1 MRPKTNTLTRG
12 GSEALLDKV
21 SQPPPNEQRIA
32 ELLLDNNANLLA
44 VICQATF
51 VGDTAASVSLDVLAL
66 LRRQSGRATEAFLK
80 RLLRS
85 RIEGY
90 REYCEE
96 ASFTGADGMATM
108 LLNAFARYEGLHYLS
123 LSLTEPLRDI
133 LPFVSGCE
141 IDPQKFPPDMDESA
155 MEDAQAENEARLK
168 SACSRLLT
176 GVVER
181 QSAMPDSLKRMCKYL
196 REIVDEI
203 YREAAAINAAAA
215 EAERE
220 GQAAETLVGEEGS
233 DAAGAAAMSVGT
245 VLPAGDSSL
254 AALSEDS
261 GGGGSGTIATAA
273 PADPA
278 RANES
283 KTAAVS
289 EESLNRTQTEGGD
302 TAPPTPYAVTQA
314 PQLPVP
320 VEPSAVTNSADD
332 VSLSRKETLTQEPQQ
347 ISRSPTERELGGES
361 AATTTTTSTA
371 AATTTGAS
379 AVAPSSPSMSGFRLF
394 GRLVGRRPSACSAS
408 SEQDDQ
414 VATDAADAGF
424 PSQPQRVSQRGS
436 RSSYQHSRSYSVEN
450 QIARRRTESSTA
462 SWPRH
467 SPNPADLTQLSS
479 DASLPAASTPSA
491 SEGSV
496 ARVKTLP
503 GGAAAA
509 PAFTTGRKRGTSFA
523 SFRSQMPPVAP
534 RTSMGYLTVPEK
546 VVGSF
551 LFLRFFVPA
560 ITSPD
565 TYGLI
570 EGRVQPSARRGLVLC
585 GKVLTAM
592 CNDVDFGNKEQYLM
606 CLNHFLRENRE
617 KVKDFLVYASA
628 SDTEADGQAP
638 IPPAK
643 TTEALGS
650 SPALAATSVPD
661 PPSVASSY
669 PRQSP
674 SSSIKPHTP
683 NRPASPRL
691 TLRKAISRS
700 MPSLKPDPEIPSNT
714 TPTPRRFPL
723 IKSESL
729 PRSRSNST
737 NKLPAG
743 DGVAS
748 SLPSSSATST
758 KAGGTTPSLTGQHSF
773 YAYLTK
779 SLGKIEHDIEEMLF
793 ELTPEES
800 EGLLASFFEL
810 KRILT
815 GSEGYYASGATGAG
829 VAGGVG
835 GSPGSFGSGG
845 AVARQ
850 QAVGAE
856 RLKSKSGTIFAKLS
870 AKWGWK
876 GLFNGANANSSPTA
890 LGQRP
895 KAEATTRSLG
905 DLTSLHAAGASG
917 GGRSGS
923 GGAAIGPHKPPPG
936 PSHLSREMLA
946 SDASSGAQ
954 GFGRA

>member
-1 MRPKTNTLTRG
+1 
-12 GSEALLDKV
+12 
-21 SQPPPNEQRIA
+21 
-32 ELLLDNNANLLA
+32 
-44 VICQATF
+44 
-51 VGDTAASVSLDVLAL
+51 
-66 LRRQSGRATEAFLK
+66 
-80 RLLRS
+80 
-85 RIEGY
+85 
-90 REYCEE
+90 
-96 ASFTGADGMATM
+96 MATM

-141 IDPQKFPPDMDESA
+141 IDPQKFPPDMDETA

-215 EAERE
+215 LNAAAAEGERE
-220 GQAAETLVGEEGS
+220 GQAAETLVGEEGA
-233 DAAGAAAMSVGT
+233 DAAGAVTSTGT
-245 VLPAGDSSL
+245 VLPAGESAL
-254 AALSEDS
+254 AVLSEDA
-261 GGGGSGTIATAA
+261 GADGSGNITPPAA
-273 PADPA
+273 PADSGS
-278 RANES
+278 ANES
-283 KTAAVS
+283 KTVAVS
-289 EESLNRTQTEGGD
+289 EESLNRTQTGGND
-302 TAPPTPYAVTQA
+302 TAPPTPYAVTEA
-314 PQLPVP
+314 PQLPAP
-320 VEPSAVTNSADD
+320 VEQAAEANSTDD
-332 VSLSRKETLTQEPQQ
+332 VSVSRKETLTQEPEQV
-347 ISRSPTERELGGES
+347 SRSPPERELGGES
-361 AATTTTTSTA
+361 ALTTTTSST
-371 AATTTGAS
+371 AATTTGAT

-394 GRLVGRRPSACSAS
+394 GRLVGRRPSASSAS
-408 SEQDDQ
+408 GEQDDQ
-414 VATDAADAGF
+414 VVKQAASTDAADAGF
-424 PSQPQRVSQRGS
+424 PSPPQRSATRSSS
-436 RSSYQHSRSYSVEN
+436 RSSYQHSRSFSVEN
-450 QIARRRTESSTA
+450 HITRRRADSSTS

-467 SPNPADLTQLSS
+467 NPNPPGLSQLSS
-479 DASLPAASTPSA
+479 EASSPAASTPSA
-491 SEGSV
+491 SESSV

-503 GGAAAA
+503 GGSAAA

-628 SDTEADGQAP
+628 SDTEAPDEPAP
-638 IPPAK
+638 APPAEP
-643 TTEALGS
+643 TEVLVPS
-650 SPALAATSVPD
+650 SASSATPVPD
-661 PPSVASSY
+661 PPSPASSS
-669 PRQSP
+669 PRQSA
-674 SSSIKPHTP
+674 STTIKSNTLH
-683 NRPASPRL
+683 RPASPRS

-700 MPSLKPDPEIPSNT
+700 MPSLKPDPETITTT
-714 TPTPRRFPL
+714 TPTHRRFPL

-743 DGVAS
+743 DGVPS
-748 SLPSSSATST
+748 SPSSSATSAT
-758 KAGGTTPSLTGQHSF
+758 VASTTPPATGQHSF
-773 YAYLTK
+773 YAYLMK
-779 SLGKIEHDIEEMLF
+779 SLGKIERDIEEMLF

-815 GSEGYYASGATGAG
+815 GSEGYYAPGATGAG
-829 VAGGVG
+829 AVGGVG
-835 GSPGSFGSGG
+835 ASGSSGIPGSGG
-845 AVARQ
+845 AAARQ
-850 QAVGAE
+850 AVVAE

-876 GLFNGANANSSPTA
+876 GLFNGTNANSPAA

-895 KAEATTRSLG
+895 KTEATTRSLG
-905 DLTSLHAAGASG
+905 DLTSLHTAGAGGSS

-923 GGAAIGPHKPPPG
+923 GGTAIGPHKQPPG

-946 SDASSGAQ
+946 NDASSSAQ